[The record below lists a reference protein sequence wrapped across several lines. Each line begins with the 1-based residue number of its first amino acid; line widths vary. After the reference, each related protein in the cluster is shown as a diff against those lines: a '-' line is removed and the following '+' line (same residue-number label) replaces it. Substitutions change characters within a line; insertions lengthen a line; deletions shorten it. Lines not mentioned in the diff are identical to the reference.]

1 MDTLY
6 FAGFCIFI
14 SLIILWGYLKDDH
27 AEFNEGLGKKKFSPK
42 KPDAEPSVKT
52 DEEDTPRANLL

>member
-42 KPDAEPSVKT
+42 KPEVEVSAKI

>member
-27 AEFNEGLGKKKFSPK
+27 AEFNDGLGKKKFSPK
-42 KPDAEPSVKT
+42 KSDAEHSAKT
-52 DEEDTPRANLL
+52 DEEDTPKANLL

>member
-6 FAGFCIFI
+6 FAGFCVFI
-14 SLIILWGYLKDDH
+14 SLIILWGYKNDDH
-27 AEFNEGLGKKKFSPK
+27 AEFNDGLGNKKFSPK
-42 KPDAEPSVKT
+42 KSDVEPSANT